1 MMLSVLGFLKSIMF
15 LLIGFCSPSFGLPLT
30 QKIKSGGL
38 GSPSDGWHPG
48 AIQAFFTSLFVFPEF
63 SEWPFISLRDPGS
76 TSIYV
81 TDSLCWFISP
91 QKSNPVEIFQ
101 DVDL

>member
-1 MMLSVLGFLKSIMF
+1 MMLSVHRFLKSIMF
-15 LLIGFCSPSFGLPLT
+15 LLIGFCSPSFGLLLT
-30 QKIKSGGL
+30 QEIKSGGS

-48 AIQAFFTSLFVFPEF
+48 AIQAFFTSLCFLEF
-63 SEWPFISLRDPGS
+63 SKWPFISLRDPGS

-81 TDSLCWFISP
+81 TDSSCWFISP

>member
-1 MMLSVLGFLKSIMF
+1 MLSVLGFLKSIMF

-48 AIQAFFTSLFVFPEF
+48 AIQAFFTSLCF
-63 SEWPFISLRDPGS
+63 SRILRMAIYKSKGPRVNFYLCDRFLMLVYF
-76 TSIYV
+76 TSKI
-81 TDSLCWFISP
+81 
-91 QKSNPVEIFQ
+91 
-101 DVDL
+101 